1 MMRLD
6 TVIPQRKEI
15 LTLAKIYK
23 SRETLLEF
31 AESIFHQ
38 KLAILV
44 ISGNKDKIEF
54 KSIACDSFDFL
65 VFKGCLMNLIV

>member
-44 ISGNKDKIEF
+44 ISGNKDK
-54 KSIACDSFDFL
+54 
-65 VFKGCLMNLIV
+65 N